1 MSVIFEV
8 MKKEF
13 FNLLV
18 LSVLLTICVSVFSQN
33 SNNLRKADSV
43 IDSLKKSGV
52 ILTNSVSRPDI
63 ILSKDQAVK
72 FLENSY
78 QPQNWNDTHHPL
90 RQALGQLIFES
101 SHPPFDSSAFF
112 LRKFTYDSI
121 KIPWDE
127 FYIWEPV
134 RLKVANYMQSHPAV
148 VTDSSMKTDT
158 SRIST
163 LADSVI
169 GKIADK
175 AALTALVSMSGLK
188 DTLLMVVLDTL
199 KEVSSDKAGF
209 PFRYYNFPFQADSLE
224 VAVKSLLKYLEGRDS
239 SLISFKGTG
248 RNSIPFMMN
257 SRTGNMERFWLKNE
271 FSDSVTVWLGN
282 YSKDTIGLY
291 LEKGVSF
298 RRPMR
303 QENHSEARIDIQAL
317 DNSKLLNAKKIIV
330 KPQYW
335 KYRSEASLI
344 FSQAALSNWVKGGEN
359 SVSTALDVT
368 GFADYENKALKVS
381 SDHFIR
387 LKLGFLKSG
396 SDPVRKNLDL
406 FETNSKLNHKAF
418 GKFDF
423 SAIMLFKTQV
433 APGSD
438 YSVTPSQVV
447 SKFLNPAVV
456 TIGFGLDYKPNKT
469 TSLNLSPLSYRVTFV
484 TDTAIIDQTKY
495 GIAKNRKS
503 LHEPGAS
510 FMISNDY
517 RPTKNLTITNRL
529 QLFTNY
535 IHNPQN
541 VDIDWEMIAVANLN
555 WFTDIRFN
563 THLIFDDDIKTVV
576 LDSNKKP
583 VLRPDGTEKKTARAQ
598 LKELLGLSFVFRF

>member
-134 RLKVANYMQSHPAV
+134 RLKVANYMQSQPAV
-148 VTDSSMKTDT
+148 VTDSSLKTDT

-239 SLISFKGTG
+239 SIISFKGAG
-248 RNSIPFMMN
+248 KSSIPFMLN

-406 FETNSKLNHKAF
+406 LETNSKLNHKAF